1 MGNTTK
7 TTPPVSKAAPT
18 AEPVVITGP
27 AHEVH
32 VGAPQRA
39 DASAP
44 VAIKQT
50 LQAPASDDAAPSA
63 PAAPPPAQPA
73 WGGLLAVLLVATM
86 TSLVLV
92 RLGRMR
98 VLIQLKRWMPL
109 AHLLVWGLA
118 LLFGASLALATFPP
132 QWLAFMA
139 LAAIMLGVAGLSGLR
154 SALAGLGIAL
164 EGKLSIGDTV
174 QIGALHGEIVSFGL
188 RAVRLRSPNG
198 MIHDIPNERFM
209 SEAVSTLGGAGG
221 EAVCEIA
228 VTIPATIPVEV
239 ALELARE
246 GVVLSPLSSPR
257 HRPEVFL
264 DVREDGQTRALRI
277 RGYAFD
283 PDYHDHFRS
292 DVIRRVGRA
301 VEAYQSA
308 A

>member
-1 MGNTTK
+1 MGDTSK
-7 TTPPVSKAAPT
+7 TTPPVETLDAKP
-18 AEPVVITGP
+18 AEQVAIIGP

-32 VGAPQRA
+32 VGASQRA

-50 LQAPASDDAAPSA
+50 TPITQQPADAPSA
-63 PAAPPPAQPA
+63 PATPPAQPA
-73 WGGLLAVLLVATM
+73 WGGLLAVLVVATL
-86 TSLVLV
+86 TSLVLA

-98 VLIQLKRWMPL
+98 VLVQLKRWMPL

-118 LLFGASLALATFPP
+118 LLLGASLALATFPA
-132 QWLAFMA
+132 QWLVFMA
-139 LAAIMLGVAGLSGLR
+139 LAVIMLGVAGLSGLR
-154 SALAGLGIAL
+154 SALAGLGVAL

-174 QIGALHGEIVSFGL
+174 QLGALQGEIVSFGL

-221 EAVCEIA
+221 EAVCEVA

-246 GVVLSPLSSPR
+246 GALLSPLSSPR

-264 DVREDGQTRALRI
+264 DVREDGQTRSLRI

-301 VEAYQSA
+301 VEAYQA
-308 A
+308 AA